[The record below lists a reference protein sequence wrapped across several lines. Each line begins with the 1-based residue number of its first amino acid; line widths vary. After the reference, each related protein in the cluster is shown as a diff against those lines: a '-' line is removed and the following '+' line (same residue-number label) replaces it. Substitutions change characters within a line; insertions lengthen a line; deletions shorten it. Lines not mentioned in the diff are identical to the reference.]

1 MKGVLMSN
9 VDPELWALVHGG
21 IHSMGSWPDEYMW
34 TAARAGMR
42 FLLEAL
48 RVLDDPG
55 VTLTEEEKTQ
65 QQTALRSIE
74 TGLSAPTFAQA
85 DENLLIDAIVR
96 IRPGDPIWYRT
107 GIPRDVPAHL
117 LRTAFNRL
125 RGEAPEAHWFDSLR
139 RAFPLQARGLP
150 PDRFIDLFVEEF
162 TKAHHA

>member
-1 MKGVLMSN
+1 MPTI
-9 VDPELWALVHGG
+9 DPELWALAHGG

-65 QQTALRSIE
+65 QQTSLRSIE
-74 TGLSAPTFAQA
+74 TGLSASAFARA
-85 DENLLIDAIVR
+85 DEDLLVDAIVR
-96 IRPGDPIWYRT
+96 IRPRDPIWDRT
-107 GIPRDVPAHL
+107 GIPGDVPAHL

-125 RGEAPEAHWFDSLR
+125 MGEAPEAHWFDSLR

-162 TKAHHA
+162 IKAHHA